1 MSEKATLALTGH
13 DSESPEPA
21 AKKARCSKDC
31 EDSAWRLPES
41 RGLSGSFKASV
52 FSSLA
57 QHLLSDWLQH
67 IKGGGSDGDP
77 MGARYVSVSEI
88 PTNHPPRS
96 RKGRMM
102 NPPPSSWVSLLP
114 Q

>member
-41 RGLSGSFKASV
+41 RGLSGSLRPACSHPWRST
-52 FSSLA
+52 SSLIG
-57 QHLLSDWLQH
+57 SSTS
-67 IKGGGSDGDP
+67 KGADP
-77 MGARYVSVSEI
+77 MGIRWGPVMSAFQKF
-88 PTNHPPRS
+88 PPIIRPDL
-96 RKGRMM
+96 GRGE
-102 NPPPSSWVSLLP
+102 
-114 Q
+114 